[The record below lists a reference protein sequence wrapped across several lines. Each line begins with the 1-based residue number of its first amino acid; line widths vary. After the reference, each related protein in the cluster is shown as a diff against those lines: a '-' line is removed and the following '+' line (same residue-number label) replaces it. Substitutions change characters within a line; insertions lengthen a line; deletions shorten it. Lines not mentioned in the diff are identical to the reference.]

1 MAHEGSGNAS
11 VAAVSVKVPPF
22 WVEEP
27 EMWFAQLEGQFL
39 VTGITVDA
47 TKFAYVVGN
56 LEGRYAREVADIIK
70 NPPIVDKYD
79 TLKRQLVARLSQS
92 EDKKL
97 RQLLEREELGD
108 RTPSQFL
115 RHLKSLAGEAVP
127 EKLLKS
133 IWSGR
138 LPQSVQT
145 ILATQEKAPLEDAT
159 ILADKV
165 YELAPQGPQS
175 NMAAVEKPSGIS
187 AIERKVEEL
196 TKMVEQLTTR
206 SRGPWRKRWRGS
218 SRDRSAS
225 GNRVRHQND
234 KKRYDDCWYHYKWGK
249 NAHKCVPPC
258 KYAPPRQEN

>member
-39 VTGITVDA
+39 VAGITVDA

-92 EDKKL
+92 EDRKL

-115 RHLKSLAGEAVP
+115 RHLKSLVGEA
-127 EKLLKS
+127 
-133 IWSGR
+133 
-138 LPQSVQT
+138 SVQT
-145 ILATQEKAPLEDAT
+145 ILPTQEKAPLEDAT

-225 GNRVRHQND
+225 GNRVRYQSD